1 MLIEK
6 DIVIL
11 GGGIAGLWLLNR
23 LRNAGY
29 AAVLLERAALG
40 TGQSIASQG
49 MIHGGM
55 KYALGGS
62 LTGASESIADMPQHW
77 QNCLQGK
84 GDVDLRG
91 ARLLSDAYYM
101 LPRQSVRSRLNAF
114 FGSKAVRGKIAAV
127 EKDDLPEFFQGHL
140 NGPLYRLHDIV
151 LDVPSLLAT
160 LANNAKSHIYHIDWK
175 NTQVSH
181 GSDGTVQAIT
191 LHNGDELRAQRFIT
205 TCGEGTEAL
214 LQLLEPPK
222 VAMQKRPLQMV
233 VVKHRLPHTLYV
245 HCVSDQLTATP
256 ELTVTTHHCKD
267 GAKAW
272 YLGGELAES
281 GAHISKEEQI
291 SRSKTRVAELFP
303 WCDFSRAAWH
313 SFYINRAE
321 AKQADGKRPDNVS
334 VQTAANVLYC
344 WPTKLT
350 LAPILANTV
359 LDTLRAQSVVPGQSS
374 DAPLYGLE
382 FPGIAVSPWDAMA
395 DETHSDA
402 LS

>member
-40 TGQSIASQG
+40 NGQSIASQG

-55 KYALGGS
+55 KYALGGA
-62 LTGASESIADMPQHW
+62 LTDASESIADMPKHW
-77 QNCLQGK
+77 QACLQGK

-91 ARLLSDAYYM
+91 TNLLSDAYYM

-114 FGSKAVRGKIAAV
+114 FGSKAVRGKIDAV
-127 EKDDLPEFFQGHL
+127 APEDLPPFFQGHL
-140 NGPLYRLHDIV
+140 KGPLYRLHDIV

-160 LANNAKSHIYHIDWK
+160 LANNVRQHVYRINWDATRINH
-175 NTQVSH
+175 NA
-181 GSDGTVQAIT
+181 DGMIQSLT
-191 LHNGDELRAQRFIT
+191 LDNGIELTAQRFIT
-205 TCGEGTEAL
+205 TCGEGNEGI
-214 LQLLEPPK
+214 LQQLQPPTI
-222 VAMQKRPLQMV
+222 AMQKRPLQMV
-233 VVKHRLPHTLYV
+233 IMKHDLPHALYV

-256 ELTVTTHHCKD
+256 EVTITTHNCKD
-267 GAKAW
+267 GSRAW

-281 GAHISKEEQI
+281 GASLDTEEQI
-291 SRSKTRVAELFP
+291 SRSKEKIAGLFP
-303 WCDFSRAAWH
+303 WCDFSTARWH

-321 AKQADGKRPDNVS
+321 AKQANGKRPDNVS
-334 VQTAANVLYC
+334 VYASANVLYC

-350 LAPILANTV
+350 LAPIMANTV
-359 LDTLRAQSVVPGQSS
+359 FATLESQAILPRNLS
-374 DAPLYGLE
+374 DAPLPGLE
-382 FPGIAVSPWDAMA
+382 FPGIAETPWDAIKTNSEA
-395 DETHSDA
+395 N
-402 LS
+402 